1 MLKDIFRY
9 YFRANTKYRVH
20 SPFVYEILNEVIED
34 TRHYYAFD
42 HLQTLRNRLAKNN
55 KFIKV
60 LDLGAGSKKNSGNTR
75 KISDILKNSVS
86 PDWQCR
92 FLFRLVNYLQP
103 ERILEM
109 GSSLGLS
116 AIALHFGNKSAQ
128 MVSLE
133 GSPEIAQ
140 LARDN
145 FKLLNADKIDV
156 MVGSFDETLPIALNK
171 LKKIDLAFID
181 GNHQKKPTLEYFE
194 KILPYTHSKTVLIF
208 DDIYWSDDM
217 KSAWEELKKKETV
230 KLTIDLFWCGLLFFN
245 EDFKEKQDFTLISHR
260 FKPWQSGFFR

>member
-9 YFRANTKYRVH
+9 YFKANTKYRVH
-20 SPFVYEILNEVIED
+20 SPFVFEILNEVIED
-34 TRHYYAFD
+34 SRHYYAFD

-55 KFIKV
+55 KLIEV
-60 LDLGAGSKKNSGNTR
+60 LDLGAGSKKNPGSKR
-75 KISDILKNSVS
+75 KVSDILKSAVS

-92 FLFRLVNYLQP
+92 FLFRLVNHLQP
-103 ERILEM
+103 DCVLEM

-116 AIALHFGNKSAQ
+116 TMALHFGNKSAQ

-140 LARDN
+140 IAKEN
-145 FKLLNADKIDV
+145 FKLLNADKIEV
-156 MVGSFDETLPIALNK
+156 IVGSFDETLPLALKN

-181 GNHQKKPTLEYFE
+181 GNHQKKPTIEYFE
-194 KILPYTHSKTVLIF
+194 KILPFTHPKTVLIF
-208 DDIYWSDDM
+208 DDIYWSDEM
-217 KSAWEELKKKETV
+217 KSAWEELKNHHAVTM
-230 KLTIDLFWCGLLFFN
+230 TIDLFWCGILFFN
-245 EDFKEKQDFTLISHR
+245 TDFKEKQHFRLIPHR